1 MRFLQNMTIK
11 HKLISITLV
20 TCVIALLMA
29 GASFIAWEWMALR
42 QNMVRNLSTQVEMIA
57 DNCKAAI
64 AFGDVKDATEI
75 LGALKAESS
84 IVSACIH
91 NKKGEVFASYS
102 RDKTGGATDL
112 VYMPRPIEL
121 KKSGYVFENGLLNI
135 LQNIVLNGET
145 IGTVSIR
152 SDLTP
157 MYVMLKRN
165 TVTTIAVLLLAFLAA
180 YFVSSRLQAIISRP
194 ILSLATVAKI
204 VSEQKDYSTRAQKQ
218 SNDEVGL
225 LINAFNEML
234 EQIQQRDLVLVNT
247 NEELEVRVK
256 ERTAEITG
264 VNEQL
269 TKEIAVRKQA
279 ESTLR
284 ENEEKYHTLFDTA
297 NDAIFVM
304 KGDKFADCNIRTLE
318 MFGCTKEQIIGH
330 SPYRFSPPTQPD
342 GRNSQEKAL
351 EKINAALAGQ
361 PQFFEWTHVKYDG
374 TPFYVEIGLNTFE
387 LKGGMHIQA
396 IVRDITERKKAEEE
410 LENLNRE
417 LEDTVEKLTLSN
429 RELQDF
435 AHITAHDLKAPLR
448 AIGTLADWI
457 STDYGDKLDETGRQQ
472 VRLLVKRAER
482 MSGLVDSILQYSEVG
497 RVVKEKTKVEL
508 NELIKDV
515 ILDIGPPDNMEIT
528 VIKELPTILCEKT
541 RMRQVFQNLL
551 SNAIKYMDKPKGRI
565 DIDFGE
571 NDEFWKF
578 SVADNGP
585 GIEAKYFE
593 KIFKIFQ
600 TLAPRDELESTGIG
614 LSVVKKIVEM
624 YGGRVWVES
633 EIGNGSTFF
642 FTWPKEESEAANND
656 IKLEAN
662 LVG

>member
-29 GASFIAWEWMALR
+29 GTAFIAWEWTALR
-42 QNMVRNLSTQVEMIA
+42 QNMVRNLSTQAEMIA
-57 DNCKAAI
+57 DNCKAAM
-64 AFGDVKDATEI
+64 AFGDAKDAAEI

-84 IVSACIH
+84 IVSACIR
-91 NKKGEVFASYS
+91 NRKGEVFATYY
-102 RDKTGGATDL
+102 RNKTDSFADPVYRSNL
-112 VYMPRPIEL
+112 VEL
-121 KKSGYVFENGLLNI
+121 KKNSYVFENGLLKT
-135 LQNIVLNGET
+135 LKNIVLNGEI
-145 IGTVSIR
+145 IGTVYIR

-165 TVTTIAVLLLAFLAA
+165 TVTVITVLLLAFLAA
-180 YFVSSRLQAIISRP
+180 YFVSSRLQVIISRP
-194 ILSLATVAKI
+194 ILSLATVAKV

-218 SNDEVGL
+218 GNDEVGL

-234 EQIQQRDLVLVNT
+234 EQIQQRDLVLVDT
-247 NEELEVRVK
+247 NEQLEIRVK
-256 ERTAEITG
+256 ERTAELTG

-269 TKEIAVRKQA
+269 TKEIAVRKHA

-304 KGDKFADCNIRTLE
+304 QGDKFIDCNTRTLE

-330 SPYRFSPPTQPD
+330 SPARFSPPTQPD
-342 GRNSQEKAL
+342 GKNSQEKST
-351 EKINAALAGQ
+351 ENINAALAGQ

-374 TPFYVEIGLNTFE
+374 TPFYAEVGLNTFE
-387 LKGGMHIQA
+387 LKGSMHIQA
-396 IVRDITERKKAEEE
+396 IVRDITERKKVEEE

-457 STDYGDKLDETGRQQ
+457 STDYGDKLDETGKQQ
-472 VRLLVKRAER
+472 VRLMVKRAER
-482 MSGLVDSILQYSEVG
+482 MSELVDSILEYSEVG
-497 RVVKEKTKVEL
+497 RVTKEKQKVEL
-508 NELIKDV
+508 NTLIKDV
-515 ILDIGPPDNMEIT
+515 ILDIGPPNNMEIT

-541 RMRQVFQNLL
+541 RIRQVLQNLL
-551 SNAIKYMDKPKGRI
+551 SNAIKYMDKPKGQI
-565 DIDFGE
+565 DIDFSE

-585 GIEAKYFE
+585 GIESKYFE

-600 TLAPRDELESTGIG
+600 TLAPRDEMESTGIG

-662 LVG
+662 IVG